1 MDILFTIVASVLLV
15 IGFFVICKPRYLDG
29 DDDDDYFDEI
39 EAKIETKKE
48 EPSEQKND
56 LKV

>member
-29 DDDDDYFDEI
+29 EDDDYFEEI
-39 EAKIETKKE
+39 ETKE
-48 EPSEQKND
+48 EPSEQK
-56 LKV
+56 K

>member
-39 EAKIETKKE
+39 ETKE
-48 EPSEQKND
+48 EPSEQK
-56 LKV
+56 K

>member
-39 EAKIETKKE
+39 ESKIESQKE
-48 EPSEQKND
+48 EPSEQK
-56 LKV
+56 K